1 MTSAFICFFFLM
13 IRRPPRST
21 RTDTLF
27 PYTTLF
33 RSMRDGDW
41 ARFEERDIPGKFL
54 DKEGRPATYAMLLER
69 ADKALRDHI
78 TPALLDE
85 RMRAAKRGVERIR
98 AAIEIGRASCR
109 ERGCQDVE
117 NPGVAVTLKQKKIKD
132 IDIIEDCGE
141 N

>member
-69 ADKALRDHI
+69 ADKALRDHL
-78 TPALLDE
+78 TPALPDQ

-98 AAIEIGRASCR
+98 AAIVASGTDPLIGRGDDQAEVSP
-109 ERGCQDVE
+109 
-117 NPGVAVTLKQKKIKD
+117 NPNTHSHPTQYGH
-132 IDIIEDCGE
+132 
-141 N
+141 